1 MLTWY
6 SIICKLKGGCVM
18 TSFLQAIET
27 FAQGTTI
34 WVYLFIFFGKILEV
48 SFMTLRI
55 VLINRG
61 ERTIGSLI
69 AIVEIILWLVVAS
82 SVLTGFQQDFFK
94 GIVYAVAFAC
104 GNYIG
109 SWLDELLAFG
119 LSSVQVILPDMEIA
133 KETQECLRAKGFG
146 ITSLDVHGRDNDHAM
161 LLMTM
166 QRKRLPEA
174 LTLLKKNC
182 PGAVITVWDIK
193 SHRGG
198 YLERAYRRGL
208 FRNGK

>member
-1 MLTWY
+1 MNE
-6 SIICKLKGGCVM
+6 
-18 TSFLQAIET
+18 FLQAIET
-27 FAQGTTI
+27 FAKGSTI

-48 SFMTLRI
+48 SFGTLRI

-69 AIVEIILWLVVAS
+69 AVIEITLWLIVAS
-82 SVLTGFQQDFFK
+82 SVLTGFKEDFLK

-119 LSSVQVILPDMEIA
+119 HSSMQVVMPDLESA
-133 KETQECLRAKGFG
+133 KEAEACLRAKGFG
-146 ITSLDVHGRDNDHAM
+146 MTTIDVHGRDNDRSM
-161 LLMTM
+161 LIMTM

-174 LTLLKKNC
+174 IAILEDQCN
-182 PGAVITVWDIK
+182 GAVVTVTDIK
-193 SHRGG
+193 TQRGG
-198 YLERAYRRGL
+198 YLERTIRSGQL
-208 FRNGK
+208 RNGK